1 MMDRRA
7 MLLAPVAVVA
17 GDAIMPLL
25 VHRHGPVAH
34 SALHG
39 HGWTPLMMAV
49 VGLLGLAGLAWA
61 VADRRRDARLDV
73 RSLLAMQALGHVTLE
88 AWSAGS
94 VAMAASG
101 PLWVGLAVQLLLAGV
116 VVALVRAGGAVV
128 ERLIPRRWSL
138 LSFTRLCVP
147 RWAYAAGRPHVPF
160 VRLRD
165 VRGPPATSRQVL
177 VR

>member
-1 MMDRRA
+1 MDRRA
-7 MLLAPVAVVA
+7 MLLAPAAVVA
-17 GDAIMPLL
+17 GDAAMPLL
-25 VHRHGPVAH
+25 VHQHGPVAH

-39 HGWTPLMMAV
+39 HGWGPLMMAV

-73 RSLLAMQALGHVTLE
+73 RSLLAMQTLGHVTLE
-88 AWSAGS
+88 AWSAGA
-94 VAMAASG
+94 VTGVASG
-101 PLWVGLAVQLLLAGV
+101 PLWVGLVVQLLLAGA

-128 ERLIPRRWSL
+128 ERLISRRWSL
-138 LSFTRLCVP
+138 LSFTRLRVP
-147 RWAYAAGRPHVPF
+147 RFAYWAGRPHVPF

-165 VRGPPATSRQVL
+165 VRGPPPVSRLVL